1 MAPNPFPVPQA
12 EIDRLHAR
20 LDDTR
25 WPDVPSGAGWSYG
38 VPPDHLRELADHW
51 RHRFDWRAV
60 EERLAAD
67 SVVVDTPDHAGVH
80 ALYRR
85 STRSDAVPLLLVHGW
100 PSTPADFLDLL
111 GPLTEPGDAALPAF
125 HVVAPSLPGFGFSG
139 PTRDLGWDVDRH
151 ARCLADLMSAL
162 GHERFLAQGGDF
174 GSMIA
179 PEIARRD
186 PGRVLGV
193 HVNALVGAFPDV
205 TADDPLAGLDDAGRA
220 RVAELDLTWAER
232 SGYAAIQGTRPSTAG
247 YAMTDSPVG
256 LLAWHRE
263 WFVDYDPDTTGQT
276 PVEPDAYLADV
287 ASFWFTR
294 TAGSAMRLYKEVPAS
309 SFCETR
315 PPSGVPTAVLNL
327 LGDHGVRVF
336 AERSHR
342 VVRWTEHDRGGH
354 FASLQAPD
362 LLLDDLRAFAHSLGP
377 DSGDRPVP
385 QGGRVTGEQR

>member
-1 MAPNPFPVPQA
+1 MAPMAPLAPLAPNPFPVPQA

-38 VPPDHLRELADHW
+38 VPPGHLRELADHW

-85 STRSDAVPLLLVHGW
+85 STRPDAVPLLMVHGW
-100 PSTPADFLDLL
+100 PSTPAEFLGLL
-111 GPLTEPGDAALPAF
+111 GPLTEPGDATLPAF

-151 ARCLADLMSAL
+151 ARCLTDLMSAL
-162 GHERFLAQGGDF
+162 GHDRFLAQGGDY

-193 HVNALVGAFPDV
+193 HLNALVGASPDPS
-205 TADDPLAGLDDAGRA
+205 AEDPLAGLTDAERA
-220 RVAELDLTWAER
+220 RVAELGETWPGR
-232 SGYAAIQGTRPSTAG
+232 SGYAAIQSTRPSTLG

-256 LLAWHRE
+256 LLAWHLE
-263 WFVDYDPDTTGQT
+263 WFVDYDPGTTRQT
-276 PVEPDAYLADV
+276 PVDPDAYLADV

-294 TAGSAMRLYKEVPAS
+294 TAGSAMRLYREIAPTA
-309 SFCETR
+309 FRETR

-327 LGDHGVRVF
+327 LGDHAVRPF

-342 VVRWTEHDRGGH
+342 VARWTEHDRGGH
-354 FASLQAPD
+354 FAALQAPD
-362 LLLDDLRAFAHSLGP
+362 LLLDDVRTFAATL
-377 DSGDRPVP
+377 SGAI
-385 QGGRVTGEQR
+385 GT

>member
-1 MAPNPFPVPQA
+1 MPA
-12 EIDRLHAR
+12 
-20 LDDTR
+20 
-25 WPDVPSGAGWSYG
+25 GAGWSYG
-38 VPPDHLRELADHW
+38 VPPDHLRALADHW

-80 ALYRR
+80 ALVRR
-85 STRSDAVPLLLVHGW
+85 STRTDAVPLLLVHGW

-162 GHERFLAQGGDF
+162 GHERFLAQGGDV

-205 TADDPLAGLDDAGRA
+205 TADDPLAGLDDAGRT
-220 RVAELDLTWAER
+220 RVAELGLTWAER
-232 SGYAAIQGTRPSTAG
+232 SGYAAIQATRPSTLG

-263 WFVDYDPDTTGQT
+263 WFVDYDPDTTGQA

-327 LGDHGVRVF
+327 LGDHGERVF

-377 DSGDRPVP
+377 GSGDRSVP
-385 QGGRVTGEQR
+385 QGGRVPGGQR